1 MPGDALSHSWVGGI
15 NEPLIER
22 PSVMTHGR
30 DWGRTGVLKLDR
42 LSADTNRKD
51 HHCAKKLSARQ
62 LEILHHLAQGKQN
75 KRIAH
80 DLGISE
86 NTVKVHMRHIMKKL
100 DAQNRTQVVL
110 LHALGEWK
118 RTHFF

>member
-1 MPGDALSHSWVGGI
+1 M
-15 NEPLIER
+15 
-22 PSVMTHGR
+22 
-30 DWGRTGVLKLDR
+30 LKIDR
-42 LSADTNRKD
+42 LSADANRKD
-51 HHCAKKLSARQ
+51 HHCAKNFSRRQ
-62 LEILHHLAQGKQN
+62 LEILKHLAQGKQN

-110 LHALGEWK
+110 LTRWASGNGLTSFEE
-118 RTHFF
+118 